1 MVGFLKPLLLPF
13 LPVGLVAALLLQ
25 ADLIPDSAWAQYP
38 IVILFIGTFVLMAR
52 YHLAE
57 QDKWRQSY
65 RDLVDVLRSERSE
78 SQKALEE
85 SLREQRQAQVEL
97 ITMLQTGSREF
108 FETFSR
114 VQGQVFEEA
123 IEKISGNY
131 YALVYEGQKA
141 QEKEKR

>member
-1 MVGFLKPLLLPF
+1 MIGFLKPLLLPF
-13 LPVGLVAALLLQ
+13 VPVGLATALLLQ

-65 RDLVDVLRSERSE
+65 REIIEVLRSERGE
-78 SQKALEE
+78 AQKVFEE
-85 SLREQRQAQVEL
+85 SLREQRLAQVEL
-97 ITMLQTGSREF
+97 IKMLQGSSREF

-114 VQGQVFEEA
+114 VQGEVFEEA
-123 IEKISGNY
+123 IEKISGNF
-131 YALVYEGQKA
+131 YALVHEGQQKG
-141 QEKEKR
+141 QDKR